1 MPNVLSAVIISVDEV
16 GERRHADVEDALVR
30 RGELPAFG
38 NNSVGVFLI
47 ALKDVGMKGAASPS
61 SIDFWG
67 FGFMMMGKPLT
78 DW

>member
-1 MPNVLSAVIISVDEV
+1 MPNVLSAVIIPVDEA
-16 GERRHADVEDALVR
+16 GERRHAEVEDALVR

-38 NNSVGVFLI
+38 NSNVGAFFI
-47 ALKDVGMKGAASPS
+47 AFKDVEMNGAVSPS

-67 FGFMMMGKPLT
+67 SSLMMIGEPLT